1 MHQWINTGRPGHSPL
16 MDRLFAGGC
25 TALFLLLMGSA
36 AQAALVYWG

>member
-1 MHQWINTGRPGHSPL
+1 MGKSMMAGSGASPL
-16 MDRLFAGGC
+16 MDKLFAGGC